1 MYFPVICNP
10 AYQVSVNGQTVE
22 SDVNDGYLSIARKW
36 KKGDVV
42 EVHFDMIPRI
52 VKANP
57 KVEADHGRVAVERG
71 PIVYCA
77 EWPDNRFNVHSI
89 LLNQHPQFKV
99 TDKPELLY
107 GIRQITT
114 DAQALS
120 YDKAGKLVTKDVELT
135 LIPYYAWA
143 HRGEG
148 DMEVWLPI
156 DVSATSAQPQEAGQW
171 EDNGFFKN

>member
-1 MYFPVICNP
+1 MLPLNAAPSFIAQNGRTTDSTSTAYFSTNI
-10 AYQVSVNGQTVE
+10 Q
-22 SDVNDGYLSIARKW
+22 
-36 KKGDVV
+36 
-42 EVHFDMIPRI
+42 
-52 VKANP
+52 
-57 KVEADHGRVAVERG
+57 
-71 PIVYCA
+71 
-77 EWPDNRFNVHSI
+77 
-89 LLNQHPQFKV
+89 QFKV

-156 DVSATSAQPQEAGQW
+156 DVSATSAQPQKAGQW